1 MLLAETAH
9 GRDVYL
15 FRIITQKITREES
28 YNCTKFKTLYYNL
41 DPEGSIFTWIPLETR
56 R

>member
-1 MLLAETAH
+1 MLLAETAY
-9 GRDVYL
+9 GQDVYL
-15 FRIITQKITREES
+15 FRIITQKITRKGRC
-28 YNCTKFKTLYYNL
+28 NCTKFKTLYYNL